1 MKVVLLFVLLL
12 LSISMYVRAVP
23 VPDTTT
29 SPGVTTTSDG
39 SSTDA
44 ATTQV
49 TSTEETS
56 TSSSVN
62 CNDVFFLPCD
72 ENNPNSCFNC
82 ANFACEFV
90 TSFNEFACLPSGG
103 GPRVK

>member
-1 MKVVLLFVLLL
+1 MKLVLLFVLLL
-12 LSISMYVRAVP
+12 SISLFVKAVP

-29 SPGVTTTSDG
+29 SPGITTTSEG
-39 SSTDA
+39 SSTA
-44 ATTQV
+44 TTTQV

-56 TSSSVN
+56 TSSSVD

-72 ENNPNSCFNC
+72 GNDLNSCFNC
-82 ANFACEFV
+82 ANFVCEFV